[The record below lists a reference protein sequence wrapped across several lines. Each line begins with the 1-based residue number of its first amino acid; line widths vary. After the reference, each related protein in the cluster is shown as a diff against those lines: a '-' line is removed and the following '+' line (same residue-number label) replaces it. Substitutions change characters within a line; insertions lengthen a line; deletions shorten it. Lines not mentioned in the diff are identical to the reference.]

1 VRIEKKVNWVYQI
14 SKTLEMVEKVV
25 NILEKGA
32 PAGPRVPFSPHART
46 HAAKDGGAGESVVVQ
61 NFNGRDAV
69 STIVSLVQIC
79 VDPYYRT
86 MHGFAALIEKEWIAF
101 GA

>member
-1 VRIEKKVNWVYQI
+1 MRIEKKANWIYQI
-14 SKTLEMVEKVV
+14 SKMLEMVEKVV

-32 PAGPRVPFSPHART
+32 PAGPRAPPRT
-46 HAAKDGGAGESVVVQ
+46 QLMTGGAGESVVVQ

-86 MHGFAALIEKEWIAF
+86 MHGFAVLIEKEWIAF

>member
-1 VRIEKKVNWVYQI
+1 
-14 SKTLEMVEKVV
+14 M
-25 NILEKGA
+25 
-32 PAGPRVPFSPHART
+32 
-46 HAAKDGGAGESVVVQ
+46 VQ

>member
-1 VRIEKKVNWVYQI
+1 
-14 SKTLEMVEKVV
+14 M
-25 NILEKGA
+25 
-32 PAGPRVPFSPHART
+32 GPC
-46 HAAKDGGAGESVVVQ
+46 GAGESVVVQ

-86 MHGFAALIEKEWIAF
+86 MQGFSVLIEKEWIAF
-101 GA
+101 GAAHARTHARTHRTHVV